1 MLQLNFT
8 MTLIW
13 IGLGGAL
20 GSVLRYVLGGTVQ
33 KFSAKGFPIGTLA
46 VNVIGCLII
55 GILMQKLLNDQAHPA
70 ARAFLV
76 VGFCGGFTTFSTF
89 SAETVGLMLGGE
101 MGRATI
107 YVLLSVLLCLSAT
120 WGGMNAARAFAR

>member
-1 MLQLNFT
+1 
-8 MTLIW
+8 MTLAW
-13 IGLGGAL
+13 IALGGAI
-20 GSVLRYVLGGTVQ
+20 GSVLRYVLGGAVQ
-33 KFSAKGFPIGTLA
+33 RFSARGFPIGTLA

-55 GILMQKLLNDQAHPA
+55 GMLMQRLLNDQPHPV

-89 SAETVGLMLGGE
+89 SSETIGLMLGGE

-107 YVLLSVLLCLSAT
+107 YVLLSVALCLGAT

>member
-1 MLQLNFT
+1 

-20 GSVLRYVLGGTVQ
+20 GSVLRYTLGGAVQ
-33 KFSAKGFPIGTLA
+33 RFSARGFPVGTLA
-46 VNVIGCLII
+46 VNVIGCVII
-55 GILMQKLLNDQAHPA
+55 GLVMQRLLNQQTHPA
-70 ARAFLV
+70 ARAFLI

-107 YVLLSVLLCLSAT
+107 YVVLSVLLCLAAT
-120 WGGMNAARAFAR
+120 WGGMNVAKAFVR

>member
-1 MLQLNFT
+1 
-8 MTLIW
+8 MTLLW
-13 IGLGGAL
+13 IALGGAL
-20 GSVLRYVLGGTVQ
+20 GSVLRYTLGGAVQ
-33 KFSAKGFPIGTLA
+33 KFSARGFPVGTLT
-46 VNVIGCLII
+46 VNVLGCLII
-55 GILMQKLLNDQAHPA
+55 GILLQRMLNEQVHPI

-107 YVLLSVLLCLSAT
+107 YVVASVLLCLAAT
-120 WGGMNAARAFAR
+120 WGGMNVARAFAR